1 MSDRPKFDRHFAHW
15 PRHAPKSLMIPETT
29 LPYNLEV
36 SARRYPERVAIHFYG
51 GSLTYR
57 SLWQQVEGLA
67 GFLQKRLNVRKGDRV
82 LLYMQNSPQFIIAYQ
97 AILRADAIVI
107 PVNPMN
113 RHAELAHFVS
123 DTGAVAALAGQELA
137 SQIIP
142 HLGTG
147 ALAGLVLAR
156 YGDYADPDF
165 DLPVPDAVRTP
176 PLTAT
181 GNPAIHLWSD
191 AIDHSPAD
199 PMTASPDDLA
209 VFPYSS
215 GTTGNPKGCMHTHR
229 SVMAVVAASAAWT
242 AINPDNVHL
251 VCLPLFHV
259 TGMQTAM
266 NTPIFSGS
274 TMVLMTRWDRR
285 VAAALIERHRVN
297 RWRSIATMAIDL
309 VNDPECASFDLSSL
323 SGIGG
328 GGATMPDA
336 VAARLKSLVG
346 LDYIE
351 GYGLSET
358 MASTHIN
365 PTDRP
370 KPQCLG
376 IPIFDVDSRIISLDD
391 GSELPPGEVG
401 EIVIHGP
408 QLFQGYWNDPEGTA
422 AAFMEID
429 GKRFLRTGDLGR
441 YDEDGYFYIVDR
453 LKRMINASG
462 FKVWPTEVES
472 LMMRHPGIAE
482 ACVIASPDPRR
493 GETVKA
499 LVVPRESHRDTLNAE
514 DIIKWCHAEMAAYK
528 CPTSVIIQ
536 NNLPRSATG
545 KVQWRELQEQEWAT
559 A

>member
-1 MSDRPKFDRHFAHW
+1 MFDRHFAHW

-29 LPYNLEV
+29 LPFNLEI
-36 SARRYPERVAIHFYG
+36 SARRYPQRIAIHFYG
-51 GSLTYR
+51 GSLTYQD
-57 SLWQQVEGLA
+57 LWQQVEAVA
-67 GFLQKRLNVRKGDRV
+67 GFLQKQLGVVRGDRV

-97 AILRADAIVI
+97 AILRADAVVI

-113 RHAELAHFVS
+113 RQAELEHYVR
-123 DTGAVAALAGQELA
+123 DTGAVAAFAGQELA
-137 SQIIP
+137 SQICP

-147 ALAGLVLAR
+147 SLAHLVIAR
-156 YGDYADPDF
+156 YGDYAAADF
-165 DLPVPDAVRTP
+165 DLAVPEAVRTP
-176 PLTAT
+176 PLEADS
-181 GNPAIHLWSD
+181 NPAIHLWAD
-191 AIDHSPAD
+191 TLGHPPAG
-199 PMTASPDDLA
+199 PALATPDDLA

-215 GTTGNPKGCMHTHR
+215 GTTGNPKGCVHTHR
-229 SVMAVVAASAAWT
+229 SVMAVVAASAAWAPIT
-242 AINPDNVHL
+242 ADAVHL

-274 TMVLMTRWDRR
+274 TMVVMTRWDRR
-285 VAAALIERHRVN
+285 VAVALIRRHRVT

-309 VNDPECASFDLSSL
+309 INDPESTSFDLSSL
-323 SGIGG
+323 AGIGG

-370 KPQCLG
+370 RPQCLG
-376 IPIFDVDSRIISLDD
+376 IPIFDVDCRIINLDD
-391 GSELPPGEVG
+391 GRELPPGEIG

-408 QLFQGYWNDPEGTA
+408 QLFQGYWNDPEATA
-422 AAFMEID
+422 AAFVEID

-499 LVVPRESHRDTLNAE
+499 LVVVREGHRDSLQAD
-514 DIIKWCHAEMAAYK
+514 DIIRWCHTEMAAYK
-528 CPTSVIIQ
+528 CPTRVIIQ
-536 NNLPRSATG
+536 DALPRSATG
-545 KVQWRELQEQEWAT
+545 KVQWRELQEKEWT